1 MRDQFKREINYL
13 RVSVTDRCNLR
24 CVYCMPPEG
33 VKPAPHGEVL
43 TFEEIETLVRAAASI
58 GVKKVRLT
66 GGEPLVRRGLE
77 GLVGRLAGIPGID
90 DIALTTNGI
99 MLAEKARA
107 LKEAGLK
114 RVNISLDSL
123 LPGRYREITRGGDL
137 AQALAGVQAAL
148 EVGLHP
154 VKINTVVIRGFNEDE
169 VVGIARL
176 TLNEP
181 LHVRFIEL
189 MPIGSPGDWT
199 AGRFVAAADIISVI
213 SAELGRLAPVKE
225 PPGGGPAK
233 YYRLPGAIGTVGFI
247 TSMSEHFCQ
256 ECNRL
261 RLTSTGGLRPCLYD
275 GREFDLRAP
284 LRRGAGVEEI
294 AGIIADA
301 VAAKPDRHHLLDGW
315 RDKRMMSQL
324 GG

>member
-1 MRDQFKREINYL
+1 MKDSYRREINYL

-33 VKPAPHGEVL
+33 VKAAPHGEVL
-43 TFEEIETLVRAAASI
+43 TFEEIETVVRAAAAV

-77 GLVGRLAGIPGID
+77 ELVRRLSGIPGID
-90 DIALTTNGI
+90 DLALTTNGI
-99 MLAEKARA
+99 LLPEKAAA
-107 LKEAGLK
+107 LKDAGLK

-123 LPGRYREITRGGDL
+123 VPERYREITRGGDL
-137 AQALAGVQAAL
+137 SLVLAGVRAAL
-148 EVGLHP
+148 EEGLHP
-154 VKINTVVIRGFNEDE
+154 VKVNTVVIRGFNEDE
-169 VVGIARL
+169 VVEIARL
-176 TLNEP
+176 TVDEP

-189 MPIGSPGDWT
+189 MPIGSLGDWT
-199 AGRFVAAADIISVI
+199 AGRFVAAADIISVL
-213 SAELGRLAPVKE
+213 SAELGTLVPAKE
-225 PPGGGPAK
+225 PKGGGPAK
-233 YYRLPGAIGTVGFI
+233 YYRLRGAAGTVGFI

-294 AGIIADA
+294 AGLIEAA

-315 RDKRMMSQL
+315 RDRRVMSQL